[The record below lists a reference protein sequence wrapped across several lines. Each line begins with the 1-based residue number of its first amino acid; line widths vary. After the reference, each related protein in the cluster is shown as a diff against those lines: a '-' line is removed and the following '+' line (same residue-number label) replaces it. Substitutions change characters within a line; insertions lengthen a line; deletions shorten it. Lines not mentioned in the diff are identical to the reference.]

1 MPDARGGAKGEGLAS
16 QVSPNA
22 SFDLSASLSLD
33 STRIS
38 TNEKEELIGSSPIEQ
53 TRGLGKFNLL
63 VALLLLLL
71 ILSVFVPKIYISNN
85 IYYLSR
91 DLARLQA
98 ERDLLREEQLRAY
111 RSIENIKNRHLLMEL
126 GY

>member
-16 QVSPNA
+16 QASPSA

-71 ILSVFVPKIYISNN
+71 ILSIFVPKIYISNN